1 MSGEYFL
8 LFATVIVVAQISMGL
23 HLIRTKRNPWAGRRL
38 LGMAVRGSDLGSPQ
52 IRRMGFFFLIFALL
66 FWLLIAAM
74 TFGLLGPVD
83 GIEPIRDLPW
93 RTA

>member
-8 LFATVIVVAQISMGL
+8 LLVTVIVAAQVGMGL

-38 LGMAVRGSDLGSPQ
+38 LGMPVRGSDLSLAQ
-52 IRRMGFFFLIFALL
+52 IRRMGFFFLIFAPL